1 MMITVFAIGMIV
13 GTPTMAALTLK
24 LSRRLA
30 LALLLVVFSIGHVVV
45 AVVDSYVLI
54 LAARFLT
61 ALATGGFWAVAAVV
75 AAQTAG
81 AAMASRAVGI
91 VLGGGMVANVL
102 GVPLGSFAG
111 QTIGWRGPFW
121 ALAVL
126 SILGAFAVY
135 RLIPADEATK
145 APPSLMAELKALR
158 DSRVILVLLCCVV
171 VTGSAMTVY
180 SFIAPLITD
189 VAGLPGSTIPLILVA
204 YGLGAAI
211 GSYIGGRL
219 GDTNPFGLLF
229 GSATATFIVLV
240 ALVFLS
246 QFAVPTVVL
255 LALLGL
261 FGMSTNPVLIGK
273 AVSYAKNAPT
283 LASAMCTSMFNVG
296 TAVGTWI
303 AGFTIES
310 SLGAN
315 GPVVVGAVIAALYF
329 LPLFILFR
337 NPHR

>member
-1 MMITVFAIGMIV
+1 MGTSEFVVAGILPEISEDLGTSIAQTGMMITVFAIGMIV

-135 RLIPADEATK
+135 RLIPADE
-145 APPSLMAELKALR
+145 
-158 DSRVILVLLCCVV
+158 
-171 VTGSAMTVY
+171 
-180 SFIAPLITD
+180 
-189 VAGLPGSTIPLILVA
+189 
-204 YGLGAAI
+204 
-211 GSYIGGRL
+211 
-219 GDTNPFGLLF
+219 
-229 GSATATFIVLV
+229 
-240 ALVFLS
+240 
-246 QFAVPTVVL
+246 
-255 LALLGL
+255 
-261 FGMSTNPVLIGK
+261 
-273 AVSYAKNAPT
+273 
-283 LASAMCTSMFNVG
+283 
-296 TAVGTWI
+296 
-303 AGFTIES
+303 
-310 SLGAN
+310 
-315 GPVVVGAVIAALYF
+315 
-329 LPLFILFR
+329 
-337 NPHR
+337 

>member
-1 MMITVFAIGMIV
+1 MGSERCQGAGAWGARHGTYRCRARASEGVPGSTTIKSDSLRRSQGGDIGAVTQRDHIARSSAFLRSKVSSLSYSTDQTARAKQRLPLVTYILAAGVFLMGTSEFVVAGILPEISEDLGTSIAQTGMMITVFAIGMIV

-204 YGLGAAI
+204 YGLG
-211 GSYIGGRL
+211 G
-219 GDTNPFGLLF
+219 
-229 GSATATFIVLV
+229 
-240 ALVFLS
+240 
-246 QFAVPTVVL
+246 
-255 LALLGL
+255 
-261 FGMSTNPVLIGK
+261 
-273 AVSYAKNAPT
+273 
-283 LASAMCTSMFNVG
+283 C
-296 TAVGTWI
+296 
-303 AGFTIES
+303 
-310 SLGAN
+310 
-315 GPVVVGAVIAALYF
+315 
-329 LPLFILFR
+329 
-337 NPHR
+337 